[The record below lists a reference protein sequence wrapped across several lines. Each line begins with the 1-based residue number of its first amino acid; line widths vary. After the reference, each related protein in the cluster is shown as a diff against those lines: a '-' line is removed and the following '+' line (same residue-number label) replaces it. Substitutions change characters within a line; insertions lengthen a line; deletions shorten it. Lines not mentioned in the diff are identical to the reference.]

1 MLSHFSQVQ
10 LFAIPWTAALQAP
23 LSQVFSRQEYW
34 SELSELPPGDLPT
47 QGSNR
52 VSYGSCVADRFFA
65 MWSIR
70 EVRGIVI
77 FSPSASSS
85 YQGHCCTLLRVSD
98 LLPVVAYKIVKHLYK
113 HQIKWL
119 KFKCISC
126 YFQFQMFF
134 VLFSKVLYFWLHHFL
149 INGIFNIN
157 DWIMFNIRQRISWIC
172 SLIISFMSVLS

>member
-10 LFAIPWTAALQAP
+10 LFAVPWTAALQAP

-34 SELSELPPGDLPT
+34 NELPYLPPGDLPT

-52 VSYGSCVADRFFA
+52 VSCGSCIAIGQFFA
-65 MWSIR
+65 IWSIR

-77 FSPSASSS
+77 FSPSVSSS
-85 YQGHCCTLLRVSD
+85 YPGHSCTLPRVSD
-98 LLPVVAYKIVKHLYK
+98 LLPVIVYKIVKHLYK

-126 YFQFQMFF
+126 YFQFQMCF
-134 VLFSKVLYFWLHHFL
+134 VLSSKVLYFWLHHILTAFS
-149 INGIFNIN
+149 I
-157 DWIMFNIRQRISWIC
+157 
-172 SLIISFMSVLS
+172 